1 MNAVSSSVRQLK
13 DRLCWVR
20 DDEYRTSF
28 HTKTNL
34 CSWALS
40 GAMLRALK
48 IQISKVVVKRVQE
61 PVIHDLHHILAVLL
75 ASLFAH
81 LKPWSLEIA
90 SLYAEWR
97 FFL

>member
-1 MNAVSSSVRQLK
+1 
-13 DRLCWVR
+13 
-20 DDEYRTSF
+20 
-28 HTKTNL
+28 
-34 CSWALS
+34 
-40 GAMLRALK
+40 MLRALK

-97 FFL
+97 FFLSESYEWLKLPDCDRSTIRTVMLLS